1 MGPIGQLSVKS
12 SSPIIITHKVITT
25 QSCCFIGDPR
35 EGAGGGGK
43 DRGGDEGDHHGD
55 GIQPHT
61 PTVHRDAQVTANL
74 VIFILINCSKI
85 FVTAADTVLYFLN
98 VSPEEKIRKKF
109 LPVAIFFLCSRG
121 RTIYFTSAYTY
132 VSTAFFLPAVYSWSI
147 LGFLCQFYRYLI
159 IAFFPPPIF
168 HSHKNQTQIKNR

>member
-74 VIFILINCSKI
+74 VFFILISCSKI

-109 LPVAIFFLCSRG
+109 LPVAIFFFVQEEG
-121 RTIYFTSAYTY
+121 QYI
-132 VSTAFFLPAVYSWSI
+132 LPAHIHMYLQPFFCLLYI
-147 LGFLCQFYRYLI
+147 LGQSSGSFVNFTGI
-159 IAFFPPPIF
+159 
-168 HSHKNQTQIKNR
+168 

>member
-121 RTIYFTSAYTY
+121 RTICIYICIYSL
-132 VSTAFFLPAVYSWSI
+132 FFACCIFLDNPRVPLSI
-147 LGFLCQFYRYLI
+147 LPVFNYC
-159 IAFFPPPIF
+159 FFSPANFPQPQKPD
-168 HSHKNQTQIKNR
+168 SNQK